1 MKLHHFRPKKE
12 KRGLLYQV
20 FILVAVLQISLLI
33 GLSGY
38 IVSQSIIEDEQR
50 LDAPPPVE
58 KVQVAQKEH
67 RVRVERQQKKSR
79 KMNKRIQVA
88 NPQNVNAPEVK
99 VTIPASISTGAGIS
113 TISDKAMTG
122 GLKLAV
128 PTVEIGGIKS
138 KTEKVLICVD
148 AGPYLMTDE
157 RGGLDTYK
165 VIREDIKRLVNTLP
179 STMLFNLM
187 AFDISNG
194 AQIKFFQGNLVAATA
209 FNKRIACDWVDPI
222 NVALNKTGVSAVRGP
237 YYKFK
242 YEFLKQPPAS
252 QYYNP
257 YVSNIYRVYQAALEQ
272 GADTIYILTTGWVDP
287 DKIKLPWTDAE
298 TERFRRA
305 MEKYEDQVAKARKQQ
320 GWTDEK
326 QQEFE
331 TADALARQKG
341 IKKAREWIKQ
351 ENAKRAQKG
360 VPLYTG
366 TPSKAMYENKFYV
379 RPQPS
384 PPAVKVPRPEAK
396 FKPYGR
402 VGIMRYYNKLFKE
415 VYFDKKMKPPVVNMI
430 VFRGAKEEWT
440 PAENKVVRQFTNAN
454 NGGRSR
460 ILKGLKSVK
469 EYE

>member
-1 MKLHHFRPKKE
+1 MIKLHHFKPKKE

-20 FILVAVLQISLLI
+20 FILVAIIQISALVAF
-33 GLSGY
+33 SGY
-38 IVSQSIIEDEQR
+38 IVSQSIIEEQK

-58 KVQVAQKEH
+58 KVQPAAQEH
-67 RVRVERQQKKSR
+67 KVRVERQQKKSR
-79 KMNKRIQVA
+79 KMTKRIQVA

-113 TISDKAMTG
+113 TVSDKVMSVG
-122 GLKLAV
+122 MKIAV
-128 PTVEIGGIKS
+128 TTVEIGGIKS

-165 VIREDIKRLVNTLP
+165 VIREDIKRLVNNLP
-179 STMLFNLM
+179 STVLFNLM
-187 AFDISNG
+187 AFDISTG
-194 AQIKFFQGNLVAATA
+194 AQMKFFQGNLVAATA
-209 FNKRIACDWVDPI
+209 FNKRIACDWINPI
-222 NVALNKTGVSAVRGP
+222 NTALGKTGVGSIRGP
-237 YYKFK
+237 YYNLK

-257 YVSNIYRVYQAALEQ
+257 WISNIYRVYQAALEQ
-272 GADTIYILTTGWVDP
+272 GADTIYILTTSWVDP
-287 DKIKLPWTDAE
+287 DKIKLPWSDAE

-305 MEKYEDQVAKARKQQ
+305 MENYEDKVARARKQQ

-331 TADALARQKG
+331 TADAIARQNG
-341 IKKAREWIKQ
+341 IKKAREWIKK
-351 ENAKRAQKG
+351 ENETRAKKG

-366 TPSKAMYENKFYV
+366 TPSQAMYENKFYV
-379 RPQPS
+379 RPNPC
-384 PPAVKVPRPEAK
+384 PPPVRVPRPPAK
-396 FKPYGR
+396 FKSYGR
-402 VGIMRYYNKLFKE
+402 VGIIRYYNKLFKE
-415 VYFDKKMKPPVVNMI
+415 VYFDKKMKAPTLHMI
-430 VFRGAKEEWT
+430 VFRGKNEDWT
-440 PAENKVVRQFTNAN
+440 PAENKIVRQFTNAN

-460 ILKGLKSVK
+460 VLKGLKPVK

>member
-20 FILVAVLQISLLI
+20 FVLVAIIQISLLV

-38 IVSQSIIEDEQR
+38 IVSKSIIEEQK

-58 KVQVAQKEH
+58 KVQPAQKEH
-67 RVRVERQQKKSR
+67 KVRVERQQKQSR
-79 KMNKRIQVA
+79 KMTKCISVA

-99 VTIPASISTGAGIS
+99 VTLPASISTGAGIS

-122 GLKLAV
+122 GMKIAV
-128 PTVEIGGIKS
+128 TTVEIGGIKS

-165 VIREDIKRLVNTLP
+165 VIREDIKRLVNNLP
-179 STMLFNLM
+179 STVLFNLM

-194 AQIKFFQGNLVAATA
+194 AQIKFFQGNLVAATS
-209 FNKRIACDWVDPI
+209 FNKRIACDWVEPI
-222 NVALNKTGVSAVRGP
+222 NVALGKTGVNPISGP
-237 YYKFK
+237 HYKLK

-257 YVSNIYRVYQAALEQ
+257 YISNIYRVYQAALEQ
-272 GADTIYILTTGWVDP
+272 GADTIYILTTSWVDP
-287 DKIKLPWTDAE
+287 DRIKMPWTDAE

-305 MEKYEDQVAKARKQQ
+305 MENYEEQVARQRKQQ

-326 QQEFE
+326 QQEFDS
-331 TADALARQKG
+331 ADAIARQNG
-341 IKKAREWIKQ
+341 IKKARDWIKK
-351 ENAKRAQKG
+351 ENETRAKKG

-366 TPSKAMYENKFYV
+366 TPTQAMYENKLYV
-379 RPQPS
+379 RPTPA
-384 PPAVKVPRPEAK
+384 PPAVKVKRPEAK

-402 VGIMRYYNKLFKE
+402 AGLFKFYTQLFKE
-415 VYFDKKMKPPVVNMI
+415 FYTDKKMRFPVVHMI
-430 VFRGAKEEWT
+430 VFRGEKEEWT

-454 NGGRSR
+454 QNGRSR
-460 ILKGLKSVK
+460 VLKGLKSVK